1 MEMPESRTPNRT
13 PTALAL
19 SVTAALLLALA
30 PTVPA
35 AAQTSDWQLAGELL
49 ASEPTFHRPYLFEG
63 VCYLSSVGTAVRF
76 DVHEFILDDTV
87 APADFAASLCQ
98 GAEFDTVLFLYQRP
112 TGAPGAFYAEDPCA
126 RLVLYSDDY
135 CGSASQVWSTALAL
149 GHVSVVVT
157 SFANGQTGAYTLTA
171 DSALSQLQD
180 FIYYGGFETGNLRTW
195 SDAFTSF

>member
-1 MEMPESRTPNRT
+1 MPESRTPTRT
-13 PTALAL
+13 PTALAAC
-19 SVTAALLLALA
+19 VAAALLLALA
-30 PTVPA
+30 PA
-35 AAQTSDWQLAGELL
+35 APAQTSDWLFAGELL
-49 ASEPTFHRPYLFEG
+49 ASEPTFNRPYLYQG

-98 GAEFDTVLFLYQRP
+98 GADFDSVLYLYQRP
-112 TGAPGAFYAEDPCA
+112 NGAPGAFYAEDPCA

-135 CGSASQVWSTALAL
+135 CGSASQVWSPALAR

-157 SFANGQTGAYTLTA
+157 TFANGATGAYTLTA
-171 DSALSQLQD
+171 DSALSRLQD

-195 SDAFTSF
+195 SAAITSF

>member
-49 ASEPTFHRPYLFEG
+49 ASDPTFH
-63 VCYLSSVGTAVRF
+63 
-76 DVHEFILDDTV
+76 DDTV